1 MPRFYFD
8 LREGEELALDEVG
21 LECDSLEVAEHE
33 AIQAAA
39 EICRYRLPE
48 GGTSAVT
55 IEPRNEQRRRV
66 LTVTI
71 SVEVHSD

>member
-8 LREGEELALDEVG
+8 LREGEDLALDEVG

-39 EICRYRLPE
+39 EVRRYRLPE
-48 GGTSAVT
+48 GDLRTVT
-55 IEPRNEQRRRV
+55 IELRNEQRRRV
-66 LTVTI
+66 LAVTI
-71 SVEVHSD
+71 SVEVLSD

>member
-1 MPRFYFD
+1 
-8 LREGEELALDEVG
+8 LTN
-21 LECDSLEVAEHE
+21 E

-39 EICRYRLPE
+39 EVCRYRLPE
-48 GGTSAVT
+48 GGIGAVT
-55 IEPRNEQRRRV
+55 IELRNEQRRRA

>member
-1 MPRFYFD
+1 M
-8 LREGEELALDEVG
+8 G

-39 EICRYRLPE
+39 EICRYRL
-48 GGTSAVT
+48 SADDIGVVA
-55 IEPRNEQRRRV
+55 IELRNEQRRRV